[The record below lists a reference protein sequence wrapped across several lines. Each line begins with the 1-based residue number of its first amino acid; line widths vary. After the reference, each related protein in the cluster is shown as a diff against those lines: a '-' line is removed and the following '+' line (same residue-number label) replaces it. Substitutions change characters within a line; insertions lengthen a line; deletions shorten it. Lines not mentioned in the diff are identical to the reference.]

1 MWCPFRKSSTHSDEI
16 CRTQKQQMGDN
27 GSANCASQEL
37 DYPFVFTASDSTPRS
52 NLKGQGIL
60 FAAVEVPTTHEPTK
74 EQGFGLFGS
83 IDEPV
88 ASFDTSGLFSGS
100 FGLFGSIDEPVASFD
115 TSGLFSGSGG
125 ANSEETEG
133 SAFEIE
139 EGPVRRL
146 GLWSHIVD
154 TLTTLARA
162 LETAVLLHHYVW
174 TTFGSTLHNR
184 VESTNTNEQPET
196 FCGITTAEDR
206 LVDNGVSGHSFD
218 KCRFT
223 CLSFKLE
230 NYQKLAIQRWIT
242 TAGGYQLKGGGR
254 GLLRGHS
261 IGTQELKRLTQL
273 SLLAGPDV
281 GREFFSVEQDGALSG
296 GESLAGIPKG
306 DKRREQPAPLGGASS
321 ARGVPQGG
329 VL

>member
-1 MWCPFRKSSTHSDEI
+1 MWCPFHKSSTHSDET

-37 DYPFVFTASDSTPRS
+37 DYPSVFTASDSTLGS
-52 NLKGQGIL
+52 NLKGQGIS
-60 FAAVEVPTTHEPTK
+60 FAAVEVPATHEPTK

-88 ASFDTSGLFSGS
+88 ASFDTSGL
-100 FGLFGSIDEPVASFD
+100 L
-115 TSGLFSGSGG
+115 SGSGG
-125 ANSEETEG
+125 ANGEETEG

-154 TLTTLARA
+154 TLTTSVRA
-162 LETAVLLHHYVW
+162 LVTAVLLHYVW
-174 TTFGSTLHNR
+174 TTFGSSLHNR
-184 VESTNTNEQPET
+184 VASTNTNEQPET

-206 LVDNGVSGHSFD
+206 LVDNGALGHSFD
-218 KCRFT
+218 KCRLT
-223 CLSFKLE
+223 GLSFKLE
-230 NYQKLAIQRWIT
+230 NYQNYQKLAIQRWIT

-261 IGTQELKRLTQL
+261 IGPQELKRLTQL
-273 SLLAGPDV
+273 SVLAGSDV
-281 GREFFSVEQDGALSG
+281 GRDFFSVEQDHALPG
-296 GESLAGIPKG
+296 GKSLAGIPKG
-306 DKRREQPAPLGGASS
+306 GKRREQPASLGGPSP